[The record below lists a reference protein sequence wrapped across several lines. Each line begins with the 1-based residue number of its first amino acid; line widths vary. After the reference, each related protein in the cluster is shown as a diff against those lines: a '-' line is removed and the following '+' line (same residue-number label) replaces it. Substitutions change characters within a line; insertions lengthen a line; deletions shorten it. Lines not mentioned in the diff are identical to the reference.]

1 MKYPVDSPKKT
12 KKELIREWLEELGYR
27 IGVITLGGTFF
38 SLVAVLA
45 FMFLDEIFR
54 TI

>member
-1 MKYPVDSPKKT
+1 MKYPVEKT
-12 KKELIREWLEELGYR
+12 KKELRQEWLEELGYR
-27 IGVITLGGTFF
+27 IGVITLGGTLF

>member
-1 MKYPVDSPKKT
+1 MKYLVEKT
-12 KKELIREWLEELGYR
+12 KKELRREKLEEIGYR
-27 IGVITLGGTFF
+27 IGVTILKGTFF